1 MRIYSN
7 QKVIYISSHAKSVFF
22 FFFFTSA
29 WAFNGDLCANAINL
43 NVAFAGPYLF
53 FDVFLAGFFV
63 PFTYI
68 PDLANDFGMS
78 SSQVSDT
85 YVDTAWM

>member
-1 MRIYSN
+1 MYSLASLDMSAWVLN
-7 QKVIYISSHAKSVFF
+7 EGICANLISS
-22 FFFFTSA
+22 
-29 WAFNGDLCANAINL
+29 
-43 NVAFAGPYLF
+43 NVSFAGPYLF
-53 FDVFLAGFFV
+53 FYVFLAGFFV

-85 YVDTAWM
+85 CVRYLVNVSP